1 MEERADHEDD
11 FEKEIYFDILKEDL
25 PMKSYVSRGDTR
37 DEIDIAGPHQD
48 ADRAIDRA
56 LRFTLKDNR
65 TRFQPVL
72 GSAGLGKT
80 HLFWVLKDRE
90 ENLAK
95 DGYLAIYVPSPP
107 APVRVPLHFHACLV
121 DEAGDD
127 IFEKAV
133 DMLITQFG
141 GIKGATHEQMD
152 FSYAMDRLLGEFPG
166 ISADVVTVL
175 LRYRLDPDLKPLARR
190 WLFGNSLSEEEIEKL
205 GVRTILEEDDVTLAT
220 LRLLAEGYDKPILLF
235 VDEMEGPYNTHGEEG
250 ERHFLEVIKRL
261 YNECKNMVIVASC
274 LTEIWD
280 RIYNIADAPM
290 RSRMEVPAKLR
301 PFTKDDVIAFVTKT
315 MEDYWQ
321 QQNVVAPPD
330 PIFPFTE
337 NDLDEV
343 FVESQGVPREAIKR
357 LIPKLDSI
365 VYDRAPIEPEPQPDY
380 VIKLTSTTVLGAIM
394 HGLRIVGDELGA
406 EIRLAVENDDSS
418 SASSAVLEVVKT
430 TNKVKMCIDVPNV
443 RDWDR
448 SGGVAAYY
456 SAKRV
461 KEQLDAGSAQIG
473 IIAIPEATGGA
484 KFQAHVDEM
493 GDTIEVLRLNKDGAT
508 NLVEI
513 SHGKEL
519 NTALKTVFRS
529 VLERLVD

>member
-1 MEERADHEDD
+1 MEERADHSDD
-11 FEKEIYFDILKEDL
+11 FEKGIYFDILKEEL

-37 DEIDIAGPHQD
+37 DEIDIVGPHQN
-48 ADRAIDRA
+48 ADRAIERA
-56 LRFTLKDNR
+56 IRFTLKDNR

-80 HLFWVLKDRE
+80 HLFWVLKDQE
-90 ENLAK
+90 DEVGHQ
-95 DGYLAIYVPSPP
+95 GYLAVYVPSPP

-133 DMLITQFG
+133 DMLITRFG
-141 GIKGATHEQMD
+141 GVKGSTHEQMD
-152 FSYAMDRLLGEFPG
+152 FSYAMDRLLGEYPG

-175 LRYRLDPDLKPLARR
+175 LRYRLDPDLKHLARR

-220 LRLLAEGYDKPILLF
+220 LRLLAEGYNKPILLF

-290 RSRMEVPAKLR
+290 RSRMEVPANLR
-301 PFTKDDVIAFVTKT
+301 PFTKEDVVEFVKKT

-337 NDLDEV
+337 DDLDEV

-365 VYDRAPIEPEPQPDY
+365 VYDRAPVEPEPQPDY

-394 HGLRIVGDELGA
+394 AGLQEASREIGA
-406 EIRLAVENDDSS
+406 EVRLVVEADDSS
-418 SASSAVLEVVKT
+418 SASSAVLEVTKDSSKT
-430 TNKVKMCIDVPNV
+430 KLCIDVPNV

-461 KEQLDAGSAQIG
+461 KDQLDAGGAQMG

-493 GDTIEVLRLNKDGAT
+493 GDAIEVLRMDKDGAT
-508 NLVEI
+508 ALVEL
-513 SHGKEL
+513 SHGKDLKPEL
-519 NTALKTVFRS
+519 RTLLTS
-529 VLERLVD
+529 IIERLIE